1 MRKQMGR
8 KGRSI
13 VGLLLTMA
21 MALTFGTGM
30 MTFAEETLSDDI
42 ISSLNGE
49 EAQTGDTGDFTI
61 SADSAGYNK
70 VDLKWDNTN
79 LTTAAKLVIYRKVSD
94 LDGEGYQQIKKLS
107 VSKTKFQ
114 DTGLKN
120 ATNYAYY
127 LKALD
132 AEDTVVAISNEV
144 QVMTRVSAPAQ
155 ADLKAVL
162 NASNQVK
169 ITWKAVGGAKRY
181 YVDRLNSK
189 GEWEPLTDNT
199 LWNRTTYFD
208 KEAQTKATTYIYR
221 VTAARMNDYGKW
233 IKGDSAKIICTPNI
247 YKINTVGDP
256 QHLGVT
262 FSTSKGAVNY
272 VIEHAFGKNKNY
284 SRAKTVSNL
293 NGTAVAPY
301 FGDKVTSLNGIAS
314 EQFID
319 DGSSEEGDSFQP
331 FMFGGYYFYRVYA
344 KAYVDDEWI
353 TSKTS
358 VAVKGRVTMDAPAM
372 ASISSNAYN
381 HVRLVWED
389 MSEMDGT
396 DSYQIWKSKSPY
408 TGYEKINKIKVA
420 DTTDITAVQAGVSY
434 NCVAYDLYNT
444 SPERTYYYKV
454 SAIKSGV
461 SGALSTTL
469 SYKTLLKD
477 VTKLDVKSANYN
489 AMTLSF
495 NAVPGA
501 TKYIIYKADALYGTD
516 SLMLPSAQWK
526 YKKLSAE
533 CTNKAKNGVVNFTVT
548 GLKHGKTYGF
558 YVLPA
563 RNSSVHET
571 AAAKIIRDFDVTRIK
586 SPKLKK
592 VESIGPN
599 AIKCTWEKVDRA
611 TRYKVECAE
620 DPDFKI
626 PIAIGWT
633 DKKTFTYTIS
643 GKVVVYTAK
652 PYYFRISAE
661 CNENSVSASGDTS
674 IVKEGKA
681 VPNAIETLK
690 VYYQDADE
698 GAKITWTKKADDGC
712 TYYAIERSYKDQ
724 KHWVRIVDLDKKLSA
739 NEYVD
744 NDDVKD
750 GTQIYYRVIGI
761 YKDSK
766 YMAEGKKSDKSVKR
780 FANPSKIKL
789 SDVTIG
795 KGATATV
802 TISFEPSDATTK
814 GIHNWYL
821 NDDTDLTKNKIIE
834 ILGEDKGGYD
844 ENDYKCKIKG
854 LSNGS
859 ATLYAESVNGK
870 IAKCKI
876 VVSSSKVIVLDPGH
890 GGTEPGTIA
899 NGYAEKVLN
908 MYISNYTKER
918 LQGYGFTVYQT
929 RTSNDVTI
937 SLADRAQFAK
947 DKGAGVLVSQH
958 LNATN
963 NGVGAEVWESI
974 YGDAVKDGLAENI
987 LYYLSGLG
995 IHNRGVKTRTG
1006 DNGDYYGIIRE
1017 SRNRGIPAII
1027 VESAF
1032 MDSSD
1037 FNNFLNSDAK
1047 IKAIGYAQADGI
1059 AKYYGLK

>member
-8 KGRSI
+8 RGRSI

-49 EAQTGDTGDFTI
+49 EAQTGDTSDFTI

-420 DTTDITAVQAGVSY
+420 DTTDITAAQAGVSY

-444 SPERTYYYKV
+444 TPERTYYYKV

-461 SGALSTTL
+461 SGALSTAL

-516 SLMLPSAQWK
+516 GLMLPSAQWN

-533 CTNKAKNGVVNFTVT
+533 CTNKAKNGVVNFTIS

-571 AAAKIIRDFDVTRIK
+571 AAAKIIRDYDFTRIK
-586 SPKLKK
+586 APELSKVTSVGPKK
-592 VESIGPN
+592 IT
-599 AIKCTWEKVDRA
+599 CTWKPVEKA
-611 TRYKVECAE
+611 TYYYVECFRDANFSLVE
-620 DPDFKI
+620 QKLLVN
-626 PIAIGWT
+626 GT
-633 DKKTFTYTIS
+633 TKSKTFDNLTT
-643 GKVVVYTAK
+643 GQ
-652 PYYFRISAE
+652 PYYFRVLAV
-661 CNENSVSASGDTS
+661 CKENNVTATGDASNVRMEQPRPAPVTS
-674 IVKEGKA
+674 LTVA
-681 VPNAIETLK
+681 
-690 VYYQDADE
+690 YQDDDE
-698 GAKITWTKKADDGC
+698 GARLTWKKVKDDGC
-712 TYYAIERSYKDQ
+712 TYYVIDRSYGDK
-724 KHWVRIVDLDKKLSA
+724 KHWKRIVDVTDKLSA
-739 NEYVD
+739 VTY
-744 NDDVKD
+744 DDTDSKD
-750 GTQIYYRVIGI
+750 DGNHIYYRVIGV
-761 YKDSK
+761 YKDAN
-766 YMAEGKKSDKSVKR
+766 YTAVGTTSDDAVKM
-780 FANPSKIKL
+780 FANPSKITL

-795 KGATATV
+795 KGATAVLTV
-802 TISFEPSDATTK
+802 NFTPSDATSKKITK
-814 GIHNWYL
+814 WTTS
-821 NDDTDLTKNKIIE
+821 DDDYVELIQKDSDGDGDGYTKNF
-834 ILGEDKGGYD
+834 
-844 ENDYKCKIKG
+844 YKCKIKG
-854 LSNGS
+854 LKNGS
-859 ATLYAESVNGK
+859 VTITATSENGK
-870 IAKCKI
+870 TAKCKV

-890 GGTEPGTIA
+890 GGSDPGATY
-899 NGYAEKVLN
+899 NGWSEREVN
-908 MYISNYTKER
+908 MFISNYTKER
-918 LQGYGFTVYQT
+918 LQSYGFTVYQT
-929 RTSNDVTI
+929 RTSNSSNP
-937 SLADRAQFAK
+937 SLAERAQFAK
-947 DKGAGVLVSQH
+947 DKGAAVLVSQH
-958 LNATN
+958 LNASKYHDQV
-963 NGVGAEVWESI
+963 GVEVYKSMF
-974 YGDAVKDGLAENI
+974 DDSVKAGLAENI
-987 LYYLSGLG
+987 LSYLTGLG
-995 IHNRGVKTRTG
+995 IANRGVKTRQSEEG
-1006 DNGDYYGIIRE
+1006 YYDYYGIIRE
-1017 SRNRGIPAII
+1017 SRNRGLPAII
-1027 VESAF
+1027 VESAH

-1037 FNNFLNSDAK
+1037 FSKFIYGDAK
-1047 IKAIGYAQADGI
+1047 LKAIGYAQADGI